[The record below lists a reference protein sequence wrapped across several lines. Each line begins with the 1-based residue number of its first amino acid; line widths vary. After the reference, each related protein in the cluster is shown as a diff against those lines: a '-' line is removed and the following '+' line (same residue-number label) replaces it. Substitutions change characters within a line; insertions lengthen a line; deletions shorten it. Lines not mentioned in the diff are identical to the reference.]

1 MQKHNNIYGIIETLR
16 SSWFLLAFIAGLIYW
31 VARQDNA
38 LVELDRLTV
47 RMTTLENRTTVLET
61 GIGQL
66 QLKIDGIKEDLTLI
80 KTAVIK

>member
-1 MQKHNNIYGIIETLR
+1 
-16 SSWFLLAFIAGLIYW
+16 
-31 VARQDNA
+31 
-38 LVELDRLTV
+38 
-47 RMTTLENRTTVLET
+47 LENRTTVLET